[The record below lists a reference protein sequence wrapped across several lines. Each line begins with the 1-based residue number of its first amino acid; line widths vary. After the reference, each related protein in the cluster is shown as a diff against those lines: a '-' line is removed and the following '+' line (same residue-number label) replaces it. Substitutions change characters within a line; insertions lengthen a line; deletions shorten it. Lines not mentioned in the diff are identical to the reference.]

1 MRPNVLLVMTCSW
14 VPPARLAMALAAGG
28 CEVDAV
34 APSGHSITTIR
45 ALRRCYTYSGF
56 LSSIRSAI
64 TDAEPDF
71 VIPCDDYA
79 AESLHRLHAED
90 SLAGSGLATLIERS
104 LGNPEYYPV
113 ISTRARLLS
122 EAKSLGIC
130 VPDTE
135 ILPDKQALPRW
146 LATHPLPAYM
156 KADGTSG
163 GVGVR
168 LVETPE
174 QAEEAFD
181 ALFSPP
187 GFLRTIKRS
196 LVDKDMRLLAPC
208 LQRLR
213 PVVSAQKVIEGPEAN
228 CAVSCLQG
236 RLLGCISAEVV
247 KRDDEYGP
255 ATVIHPI
262 DNREMLAAAE
272 TISRTHP
279 ARGDKLAIVTNAL
292 GPGRLAGDAASR
304 AGITLCPFSPE
315 AEARLADVTST
326 RIVDGLVLV
335 RSASPHEV
343 AEIAAVIGATPD
355 AGGALVILGPEP
367 DGGAG
372 VDAVIAAAR
381 ATPFPLLACIMG
393 ETTGAPLRHRL
404 AEAGVPGFSSP
415 ERAVQ
420 AFAHL
425 VRERHARAAAREL
438 PPRRV
443 IEITPDHRAVAAVIA
458 GARRDGRVALG
469 PAETAAILAAY
480 GFGRAANGQIQVS
493 VTEDPIFGPVF
504 AIERDPLATSAFELP
519 PLNLPLAC
527 ALLGRTGMEAAPARG
542 RIAESLVRLS
552 QLVIDEPEL
561 ESLHLTLNTETGAVA
576 ECSLTLRPPGAPEAA
591 LAITPYPA
599 QLCTPFPAS
608 HPEFT
613 IRPIR
618 PEDSAAHID
627 MIKRIPD
634 EDLRYRFFT
643 PVRDLPVE
651 QMIRMSSIDYDREMA
666 FIAVRDRDG
675 ATLGV
680 SRLVRDEAGGGEFAV
695 LVTPE
700 AKGTGLSDALMHALL
715 DWAEAAGVRTVHG
728 LILAD
733 NAPMLRFARRLGFS
747 IVPSPDD
754 PEVMEAAL
762 TLPRTQGAPVTT
774 QP

>member
-56 LSSIRSAI
+56 LSSIRSAS

-135 ILPDKQALPRW
+135 ILPDKQALPPW

-168 LVETPE
+168 LVETPA

-272 TISRTHP
+272 
-279 ARGDKLAIVTNAL
+279 KLARRFNLSGLFGLDFIL
-292 GPGRLAGDAASR
+292 EAST
-304 AGITLCPFSPE
+304 GKPYLLE
-315 AEARLADVTST
+315 MN
-326 RIVDGLVLV
+326 G
-335 RSASPHEV
+335 
-343 AEIAAVIGATPD
+343 
-355 AGGALVILGPEP
+355 
-367 DGGAG
+367 
-372 VDAVIAAAR
+372 R
-381 ATPFPLLACIMG
+381 ATQTCHLQLGLGRNPVHSL
-393 ETTGAPLRHRL
+393 
-404 AEAGVPGFSSP
+404 
-415 ERAVQ
+415 
-420 AFAHL
+420 AFAL
-425 VRERHARAAAREL
+425 SGLSDQTL
-438 PPRRV
+438 P
-443 IEITPDHRAVAAVIA
+443 
-458 GARRDGRVALG
+458 
-469 PAETAAILAAY
+469 
-480 GFGRAANGQIQVS
+480 
-493 VTEDPIFGPVF
+493 
-504 AIERDPLATSAFELP
+504 
-519 PLNLPLAC
+519 
-527 ALLGRTGMEAAPARG
+527 
-542 RIAESLVRLS
+542 AESLPVPDTIALFPAEWRRDPES
-552 QLVIDEPEL
+552 RYIASGYHDVPWDEPAL
-561 ESLHLTLNTETGAVA
+561 VRY
-576 ECSLTLRPPGAPEAA
+576 CLRSRIQDRSWMSYRKWRVRKAA
-591 LAITPYPA
+591 LNKAEPR
-599 QLCTPFPAS
+599 
-608 HPEFT
+608 HPSLIEHGS
-613 IRPIR
+613 
-618 PEDSAAHID
+618 E
-627 MIKRIPD
+627 IKRP
-634 EDLRYRFFT
+634 
-643 PVRDLPVE
+643 
-651 QMIRMSSIDYDREMA
+651 
-666 FIAVRDRDG
+666 
-675 ATLGV
+675 
-680 SRLVRDEAGGGEFAV
+680 AG
-695 LVTPE
+695 
-700 AKGTGLSDALMHALL
+700 S
-715 DWAEAAGVRTVHG
+715 
-728 LILAD
+728 
-733 NAPMLRFARRLGFS
+733 
-747 IVPSPDD
+747 
-754 PEVMEAAL
+754 
-762 TLPRTQGAPVTT
+762 
-774 QP
+774 